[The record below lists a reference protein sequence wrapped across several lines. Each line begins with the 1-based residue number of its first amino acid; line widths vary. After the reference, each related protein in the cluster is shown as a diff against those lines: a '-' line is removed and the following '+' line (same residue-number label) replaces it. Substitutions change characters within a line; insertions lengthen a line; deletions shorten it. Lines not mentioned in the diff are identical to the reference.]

1 VRLPV
6 LMTLVLAAAAC
17 QRPSSETAGDGQ
29 ARGPLAEARTLYDRG
44 ELDEALAK
52 TLDAPADDPAGLC
65 LQGLIWARKAER
77 APVPTPPP
85 DVPGARPPEFK
96 TEELTAIDFL
106 ERARAARPDLA
117 EAHLGLAS
125 LLAPHAIRRFEVSEA
140 GRRAAP
146 RRGEAR
152 SAASGGVT
160 EGPDFSVG
168 HVAELFKEA
177 AKGVPANPR
186 ALDELQ
192 RFATRV
198 RDLDSQEWALIQ
210 LIAARGENAD
220 PRVRYGDFLV
230 NARKDRHKA
239 IDYYRQAL
247 ILRPDDAGIKSRLA
261 DQYIAIG
268 REHFDVQQW
277 NAAQTMF
284 LEAEKYVVDKKSPQ
298 GMMVRDHLEQ
308 LATIRR
314 TRP

>member
-1 VRLPV
+1 
-6 LMTLVLAAAAC
+6 MLVLVVAAC
-17 QRPSSETAGDGQ
+17 QRPSSEPASGGQ
-29 ARGPLAEARTLYDRG
+29 TGGPLAEARTLYSRG
-44 ELDEALAK
+44 ELDDALAK
-52 TLDAPADDPAGLC
+52 TLEAPADDPEGLC

-106 ERARAARPDLA
+106 ERARAARPNLA

-152 SAASGGVT
+152 SAELGGVT
-160 EGPDFSVG
+160 GGPDFSVG
-168 HVAELFKEA
+168 RVVELFKQA
-177 AKGVPANPR
+177 ANGDPANPR
-186 ALDELQ
+186 VLDELQ
-192 RFATRV
+192 HFATRV
-198 RDLDSQEWALIQ
+198 RDLDSQEWALMQ
-210 LIAARGENAD
+210 LIAARGESPE
-220 PRVRYGDFLV
+220 PRMRYGDFLV

-247 ILRPDDAGIKSRLA
+247 ILRPDDVGIKSRLA
-261 DQYIAIG
+261 EQYIALG
-268 REHFDVQQW
+268 REHFDGQQW

-298 GMMVRDHLEQ
+298 GMMVRDHLDQ
-308 LATIRR
+308 LSTIRQ